1 MVNSPN
7 SSPPKPGMGSTVRHG
22 KRLRLFSILF
32 AVLLVGCSRDPN
44 LRKQAYVASGNKYF
58 DQGKYREAAIEYLN
72 AVQIDNSYEDAHY
85 RLAQCYLRQGIWRGA
100 YQELTKSTELKPD
113 DEKAQIGLGNLL
125 LSSKQFKDAQA
136 HAEEVL
142 KRDPQSVDGHILMA
156 NSDAALEDVQ
166 QSLREMQ
173 TAIQL
178 APDKPGS
185 YLDLALLESN
195 AQQTGSRGT
204 ELP

>member
-1 MVNSPN
+1 MNGEFTHP
-7 SSPPKPGMGSTVRHG
+7 SPPKPGMGSTVRRG

-32 AVLLVGCSRDPN
+32 AVLLVGCSHDPN

-136 HAEEVL
+136 HAAGSPEARSAKCRRAHPDGQFGRGPRRRPAIVARDAD
-142 KRDPQSVDGHILMA
+142 RDPTRA
-156 NSDAALEDVQ
+156 
-166 QSLREMQ
+166 R
-173 TAIQL
+173 
-178 APDKPGS
+178 
-185 YLDLALLESN
+185 
-195 AQQTGSRGT
+195 
-204 ELP
+204 